1 MSELVDLDT
10 NLDSAEVFLNFA
22 HVLEFF
28 PQRIQG
34 LLDGVLKINRL
45 TTSGSILS
53 SEIIGLSR
61 ESGENE
67 FEYFETVFAEQTQ
80 NLFLKKVR

>member
-1 MSELVDLDT
+1 MSEFVDLDS

-22 HVLEFF
+22 HVLEFL

-34 LLDGVLKINRL
+34 LLDGILKINRS
-45 TTSGSILS
+45 TISGPILS
-53 SEIIGLSR
+53 SEIIGISR
-61 ESGENE
+61 ESGANE

-80 NLFLKKVR
+80 NLLFF